1 MKRLY
6 CSLRGGMGNQL
17 FQVAHGLAL
26 AEQFSAELVI
36 DDGWFRGRRL
46 PFETARTCCLP
57 WFVMDARLASPAE
70 RWVLAVVDLAL
81 KLQKRLR
88 WRLLPIHHEALPLS
102 PRRLQRAH
110 AVVVHGHWQDHGLMA
125 RQRPLL
131 QQQFQVR
138 PGLLSATT
146 QAWIETIASTPNSV
160 FVHVRRGDYV
170 SDRRTAQAHGV
181 CPPEYYARALT
192 ALRQRLGAVPLYLF
206 SDDMDWAQQHLPL
219 QDWSVTA
226 VQAARWER
234 AELVDLAEFELMRRA
249 RHGVLANSSFSW
261 WAAFLSEAPGS
272 VIIAPKQWFSWGAPQ
287 ALYGPDW
294 LLL

>member
-1 MKRLY
+1 MKQLY

-46 PFETARTCCLP
+46 PFETARACCLP
-57 WFVMDARLASPAE
+57 WFAIDARLASPAE
-70 RWVLAVVDLAL
+70 RWVLALVDLVL

-125 RQRPLL
+125 RQRSLL
-131 QQQFQVR
+131 LQQFQVR

-146 QAWIETIASTPNSV
+146 QAWIETIASMPNSV

-170 SDRRTAQAHGV
+170 SERRAAQAHGV
-181 CPPEYYARALT
+181 CPPEYYARALPV
-192 ALRQRLGAVPLYLF
+192 LRQRLGDPPLYLF
-206 SDDMDWAQQHLPL
+206 SDDLDWARRHLPL
-219 QDWSVTA
+219 QGWSVTA
-226 VQAARWER
+226 VDATGWER
-234 AELVDLAEFELMRRA
+234 PELVDLAEFELMRRC
-249 RHGVLANSSFSW
+249 RHGVMANSSFSW
-261 WAAFLSEAPGS
+261 WAAFLLQSAHS
-272 VIIAPKQWFSWGAPQ
+272 LVIAPERWFSWGAPSE
-287 ALYGPDW
+287 LYAPNW

>member
-17 FQVAHGLAL
+17 FQVAHGLGL
-26 AEQFSAELVI
+26 AEAYGAELVI

-46 PFETARTCCLP
+46 AFETPRACCLP
-57 WFVMDARLASPAE
+57 WFAIDARLASRSE
-70 RWVLAVVDLAL
+70 RWGLTLADLAL

-88 WRLLPIHHEALPLS
+88 WRLLSIHFEGLPLS
-102 PRRLQRAH
+102 AERLQRAR
-110 AVVVHGHWQDHGLMA
+110 AVVVHGSWQVYGLMA
-125 RQRPLL
+125 SQRPLL
-131 QQQFQVR
+131 QEQFQVR
-138 PGLLSATT
+138 PGLLSPTT
-146 QAWIETIASTPNSV
+146 LSWLETIARTPDSV

-181 CPPEYYARALT
+181 CPPAYYARALNV
-192 ALRQRLGAVPLYLF
+192 LRQRRGDAPLYLF
-206 SDDMDWAQQHLPL
+206 SDDLDWAQNHLPL
-219 QDWSVTA
+219 QGWSVTA
-226 VQAARWER
+226 LDASRWER
-234 AELVDLAEFELMRRA
+234 PELVDLAEFELMRRC

-261 WAAFLSEAPGS
+261 WAAFLAEAPGA